1 MSYWG
6 YYYKPSRPRQVKG
19 GIKSQSKIG
28 GFGKSWWARR
38 WIDVLESFHIDSRLS
53 RGKSYARRGQ
63 VVSIDIGEGR
73 VAARVQGS
81 RSTPYKVS
89 IGMKPIPAAGW
100 KRAIAAMASE
110 AVFSARLLN
119 GEMPQEIEKA
129 FTSAKLSLFPK
140 SLRELD
146 TECSCPDWSNPCKH
160 IAAVYYLLGE
170 EFDRDPFLIF
180 RLRGMEREDLL
191 KALGK
196 AARSEGGPKPARGG
210 GRRKAAHEIS
220 GQAHAARE
228 TPHSLDRAPSPQ
240 APPLPTDPAAF
251 WGNGGD
257 FAFPEAGD
265 APQSPPL
272 FGRLGGFP
280 FWRGSQSFRDAI
292 EEMYRQASPAGMDL
306 FLGQRQTT

>member
-1 MSYWG
+1 MSYRG

-38 WIDVLESFHIDSRLS
+38 WIDVLESFHIGSRLS

-81 RSTPYKVS
+81 RATPYKVA
-89 IGMKPIPAAGW
+89 IGVKPIPAAGW
-100 KRAIAAMASE
+100 KKAIAAMASK

-119 GEMPQEIEKA
+119 GEMPEDIEMA

-180 RLRGMEREDLL
+180 RLRGMAREDLL

-196 AARSEGGPKPARGG
+196 AAGLERGPKQARGG
-210 GRRKAAHEIS
+210 GGRK
-220 GQAHAARE
+220 AARE
-228 TPHSLDRAPSPQ
+228 TSGPAQATRETPRSPKL
-240 APPLPTDPAAF
+240 ATEPAAF

-257 FAFPEAGD
+257 FAFPEAGE

-272 FGRLGGFP
+272 IGRFGSFP
-280 FWRGSQSFRDAI
+280 FWRGSRSFRETM
-292 EEMYRQASPAGMDL
+292 EEIYWQASPAGMDL
-306 FLGQRQTT
+306 FLGQAEGEK

>member
-19 GIKSQSKIG
+19 GIKSQSKSG

-81 RSTPYKVS
+81 RPTPYKVA
-89 IGMKPIPAAGW
+89 IGVKPIPAAGW
-100 KRAIAAMASE
+100 KKAIAAMASK

-119 GEMPQEIEKA
+119 GEMPEDIEKA
-129 FTSAKLSLFPK
+129 FTSAQLSLFPK

-180 RLRGMEREDLL
+180 RLRGMAREELL

-196 AARSEGGPKPARGG
+196 AAGLERRPKQARGG
-210 GRRKAAHEIS
+210 GGRK
-220 GQAHAARE
+220 AARE
-228 TPHSLDRAPSPQ
+228 TSRPAQASRQTPRSPKL
-240 APPLPTDPAAF
+240 ATEPAAF

-257 FAFPEAGD
+257 FAFPEAGE
-265 APQSPPL
+265 APQSPLL

-280 FWRGSQSFRDAI
+280 FWRGSRSFRDAM

-306 FLGQRQTT
+306 FLGQAEGDPSR